1 MKKIIISVLL
11 GVTMFTI
18 GGCGSAPNPTSGQAA
33 EKTSQAPWE
42 QIEQEVFT
50 GHMGH
55 QEILDRIDKTKHDHD
70 TKEDLRAIAY
80 QLIYIQ
86 GMVDSSKIK
95 EEAKTLWSMR
105 EEYPD
110 EWLYKYDMQKTEEHD
125 NRFIDGK

>member
-1 MKKIIISVLL
+1 MKKLILTITLL
-11 GVTMFTI
+11 TTI
-18 GGCGSAPNPTSGQAA
+18 GAMGCGAAPNPTSGQAA

-42 QIEQEVFT
+42 QIEKEVFT
-50 GHMGH
+50 GHMGQ
-55 QEILDRIDKTKHDHD
+55 QEIWDRIDKTKHDHD

-105 EEYPD
+105 EEYPE